1 MESNKIEVELC
12 ASTQEALKIASK
24 VTIDRV
30 ELCQSLEQ
38 GGLTPS
44 AGLIKYAKNLNL
56 ETHVLIRPRAGGFH
70 YSEDELQ
77 LILNEI
83 KFCKDFGVDGIVVGL
98 LKSNFD
104 IDTAALERINDVR
117 GNLKLTFHR
126 AFDDTIEWKRS
137 LDRLITCGVDRL
149 LTSGF
154 ASNVD
159 IGFKNLIEM
168 SRYAKDKIQIMPG
181 GGINVGNA
189 LKIIQEV
196 KPEALNFSGTVK
208 VLMDEESAF
217 SETILKPDENRI
229 TKLINLV
236 RNYK

>member
-1 MESNKIEVELC
+1 MESKKIEVELC

-44 AGLIKYAKNLNL
+44 VGFIKYAMDLNL

-70 YSEDELQ
+70 YTEDEFQ
-77 LILNEI
+77 LILNDI

-104 IDTAALERINDVR
+104 IDTEAIERINDVR

-168 SRYAKDKIQIMPG
+168 SHCAKDKIQIMPG
-181 GGINVGNA
+181 GGINAGNA